1 MHGCVTCL
9 MKLSPR
15 SARPAAAWAAVVWPA
30 AVLLLAAGSTSA
42 AERADVKSA
51 PVAVSATATKLAPAT
66 KLTAAELARE
76 IDRHV
81 DRQLQAKKIPVS
93 PRTDDAEFLRRAY
106 LDIVGTIPP
115 LEKVEAF
122 LADKSSAKRASLID
136 ELLRTEEYALHMT
149 DQWREHLIPGTAAA
163 GRRRHET
170 GIAWIEK
177 AFREN
182 RPYDEFIRGALTVEG
197 FQRDNGAA
205 TFLITHQS
213 LDEVT
218 DRMSKVL
225 LGVQVTCAQCHDHPF
240 AAWKQDD
247 YWGLAAF
254 FSKVR
259 HQYEKIDKVEH
270 YGVSERGERKPLM
283 TPPSLK
289 VVPPT
294 YLGGVRPTLDPKE
307 PYLPTFVDWLAA
319 ADNPY
324 FARAFANRLWRT
336 LMGRGLVEPVDDLR
350 DANPGT
356 HPELLALLGE
366 QFRVNDFDIHY
377 LTRAV
382 TLSETYQRSSRPL
395 DGNLADAELYSHM
408 AVKVMPPYVL
418 GDSLLVFMRIGDPP
432 PGTVAKTEAKPAKPQ
447 ATTDTK
453 SPKADAKPAEP
464 KNAEDEALKAK
475 LRARATRDSFA
486 SFFKG
491 EENAAPT
498 AFETGLPQALR
509 LMNSQDMFR
518 GSRVVAALEKT
529 TTDRSRLVEQ
539 IYLAALA
546 RRPSEAE
553 QTIVAKYLQT
563 QPDYRRGLNDLIWA
577 LLNGTE
583 FVTNH

>member
-1 MHGCVTCL
+1 MDGCVPFRL
-9 MKLSPR
+9 KLSR
-15 SARPAAAWAAVVWPA
+15 RNIRLTAVWCAAALIAG
-30 AVLLLAAGSTSA
+30 GSTRA
-42 AERADVKSA
+42 AERADVKSTTTA
-51 PVAVSATATKLAPAT
+51 VRVPTTKPVPARTSTLKKLSAADLAH
-66 KLTAAELARE
+66 E

-81 DRQLQAKKIPVS
+81 LSRLEAKKIPLS
-93 PRTDDAEFLRRAY
+93 PQTSDAEFLRRAY
-106 LDIVGTIPP
+106 LDIAGTIPP
-115 LEKVEAF
+115 LEKVEPF
-122 LADKSSAKRASLID
+122 LADKSPGKRAALID
-136 ELLRTEEYALHMT
+136 ELLRTDEYVRHMT

-170 GIAWIEK
+170 GIVWLEE

-182 RPYDEFIRGALTVEG
+182 RPYDEFIRGVLTVDG

-270 YGVSERGERKPLM
+270 YGVSERGERKPIM

-319 ADNPY
+319 DDNPY

-377 LTRAV
+377 LIRAV

-418 GDSLLVFMRIGDPP
+418 GDSIQVFMKIGDPP
-432 PGTVAKTEAKPAKPQ
+432 PGTETKPQ
-447 ATTDTK
+447 AKPETKVTK
-453 SPKADAKPAEP
+453 SDAKSDSKSTAADP

-475 LRARATRDSFA
+475 IRARGMRDSYA

-518 GSRVVAALEKT
+518 GSRVISVLEKAAS
-529 TTDRSRLVEQ
+529 DRKRLVEQ
-539 IYLAALA
+539 VYLAALA

-553 QTIVAKYLQT
+553 QTIVANYLKT
-563 QPDYRRGLNDLIWA
+563 QSDYRRGLNDVIWA